1 MAWYRCKLTHKSV
14 WCTLM
19 SNTHMDVILWSVC
32 YFYAYCTMCYIALFI
47 CPALSLGL
55 KMYLVISC
63 CIKYEKISLSLSA
76 FSILCYAG
84 RFIPR
89 VSVPCIVH
97 PANEVTPYTDWA
109 LPGDQIVA
117 SHEPSTWSRS
127 RGYWHRAGQPRPM
140 PEPAAR
146 RTSPIKHCQVAYTLK
161 TYSSMSLMAI
171 PNVHIGNITQNIP
184 LSRYSFV

>member
-1 MAWYRCKLTHKSV
+1 
-14 WCTLM
+14 
-19 SNTHMDVILWSVC
+19 
-32 YFYAYCTMCYIALFI
+32 
-47 CPALSLGL
+47 
-55 KMYLVISC
+55 MYLVISC
-63 CIKYEKISLSLSA
+63 DIKYKKYLLAYQSSA
-76 FSILCYAG
+76 FYAMLAG
-84 RFIPR
+84 LFPR

-109 LPGDQIVA
+109 PPGDQIVA
-117 SHEPSTWSRS
+117 SHTSLTEYRSRS
-127 RGYWHRAGQPRPM
+127 RGYWHRAGQLHPM

>member
-1 MAWYRCKLTHKSV
+1 MLAG
-14 WCTLM
+14 
-19 SNTHMDVILWSVC
+19 
-32 YFYAYCTMCYIALFI
+32 LF
-47 CPALSLGL
+47 
-55 KMYLVISC
+55 
-63 CIKYEKISLSLSA
+63 
-76 FSILCYAG
+76 
-84 RFIPR
+84 PR

-117 SHEPSTWSRS
+117 SHELNRVHGVGHGGIDLEHW
-127 RGYWHRAGQPRPM
+127 QPHPM

-161 TYSSMSLMAI
+161 TYSSTSLMAI
-171 PNVHIGNITQNIP
+171 PNVHIGNITQNIQ